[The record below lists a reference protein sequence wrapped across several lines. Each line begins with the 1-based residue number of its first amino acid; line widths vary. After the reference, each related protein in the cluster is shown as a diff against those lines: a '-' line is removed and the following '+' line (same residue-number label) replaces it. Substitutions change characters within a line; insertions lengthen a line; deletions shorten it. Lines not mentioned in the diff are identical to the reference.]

1 MRQRT
6 RKLIGTAT
14 LMVFVP
20 VYALVAMTI
29 AAARLAGTSAL
40 TQTVFFA
47 VAGLLWLVP
56 AGALIWW
63 MQRPDRGPP
72 APR

>member
-6 RKLIGTAT
+6 RKLIGTVT

-20 VYALVAMTI
+20 FYALVAMSVAT
-29 AAARLAGTSAL
+29 ARLGGTSLL

-47 VAGLLWLVP
+47 IAGLIWLIP
-56 AGALIWW
+56 AGAIIKW
-63 MQRPDRGPP
+63 MQRPETDPDVR
-72 APR
+72 R